1 VTVLLVAL
9 GGAAG
14 APARY
19 LLDKAITVR
28 QSSQFP
34 LGTFVVNMLGC
45 LALGVLAGA
54 TLAGTTVAGHVFALL
69 GTGFCG
75 AFTTYSTFA
84 YEAVALAE
92 RRAVRSSAAYT
103 LGSVAGGL
111 MLAAAGYALTS

>member
-19 LLDKAITVR
+19 LLDKAITAR

-34 LGTFVVNMLGC
+34 WGTFVVNMLGC

-54 TLAGTTVAGHVFALL
+54 TLAGHVFALL

-103 LGSVAGGL
+103 LGSVAVGL

>member
-19 LLDKAITVR
+19 LLDKAITAR

-34 LGTFVVNMLGC
+34 WGTFVVNMLGC
-45 LALGVLAGA
+45 LALGVLAGP
-54 TLAGTTVAGHVFALL
+54 TLAGHVFALL

>member
-19 LLDKAITVR
+19 LLDKAITAR

-34 LGTFVVNMLGC
+34 WGTFVVNMLGC
-45 LALGVLAGA
+45 LALGVLAGT
-54 TLAGTTVAGHVFALL
+54 TLAGHVFALL

-103 LGSVAGGL
+103 LGSVAVGL